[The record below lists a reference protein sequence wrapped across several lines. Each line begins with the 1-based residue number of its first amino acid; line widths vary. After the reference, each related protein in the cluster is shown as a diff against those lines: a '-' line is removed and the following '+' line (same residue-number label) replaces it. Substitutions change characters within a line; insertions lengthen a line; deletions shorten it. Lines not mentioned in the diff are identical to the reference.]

1 MDDVPS
7 IPEDANV
14 GALKPSS
21 PGSRPPTGGVVE
33 APPRPLTGGVV
44 EAEGG
49 AGKAK
54 KSVVISEPVSEGYA
68 EDFE

>member
-21 PGSRPPTGGVVE
+21 PGSRPPTGGVV
-33 APPRPLTGGVV
+33 APHRPLTGGVV
-44 EAEGG
+44 EEDGG

-54 KSVVISEPVSEGYA
+54 TSVVIQSEPVSEAYA

>member
-14 GALKPSS
+14 RALKPSS

-33 APPRPLTGGVV
+33 A
-44 EAEGG
+44 EGG
-49 AGKAK
+49 AGKEK
-54 KSVVISEPVSEGYA
+54 KSVVISEPVSESYA